1 MAQTECS
8 VTQLQ
13 SIYTYIML
21 EAVFRDKSA
30 KIDLL
35 VNTKF
40 SVNRNRNSSYMHM
53 AMVGS
58 LRDFQQQLY
67 IHTSIVIGYL
77 KWSVSSLEGFYIV

>member
-1 MAQTECS
+1 M
-8 VTQLQ
+8 
-13 SIYTYIML
+13 Y
-21 EAVFRDKSA
+21 
-30 KIDLL
+30 
-35 VNTKF
+35 
-40 SVNRNRNSSYMHM
+40 M